1 MGRGGFIYF
10 PHAFVVIE
18 RTSDDGAPPTR
29 EAYGFTAVSP
39 NAVLLAKKG
48 RGKISEPDPRY
59 TGVSRLHFQMTL
71 TDEQYAAV
79 KQSIAD
85 WGDAYDLDNRN
96 CIAFVAA
103 LARAVGLEVGDAT
116 GRDPVKFLEAVRRA
130 NAARLE
136 APPTVIAAPPPASSP
151 PVTPPPAS

>member
-29 EAYGFTAVSP
+29 ESYGFTAVSP

-48 RGKISEPDPRY
+48 KGKVSEPDPRY
-59 TGVSRLHFQMTL
+59 TAVSRLHFQMTL
-71 TDEQYAAV
+71 TDDEYAALKRSV
-79 KQSIAD
+79 AE

-103 LARAVGLEVGDAT
+103 LARAVGLNVGEAK
-116 GRDPVKFLEAVRRA
+116 GRDPAKFLEAVRKA
-130 NAARLE
+130 NAARL
-136 APPTVIAAPPPASSP
+136 APPTVIVAPPPLTA
-151 PVTPPPAS
+151 PAS